1 MPEFIKEFLEGL
13 TDEQA
18 EAAWLWLDGG
28 DMFEAVDAILESH
41 PAVAEANTCDDIK
54 DVASSNIFS

>member
-28 DMFEAVDAILESH
+28 DMFEAIDAIIDSH
-41 PAVAEANTCDDIK
+41 PAVVEANTCEGIK
-54 DVASSNIFS
+54 AVASSKVLS